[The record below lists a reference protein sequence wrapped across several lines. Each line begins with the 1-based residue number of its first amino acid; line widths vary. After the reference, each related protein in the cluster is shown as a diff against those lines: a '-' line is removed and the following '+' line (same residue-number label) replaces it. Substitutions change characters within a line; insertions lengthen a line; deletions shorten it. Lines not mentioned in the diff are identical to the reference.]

1 MRQVEERRELR
12 GALARGEGAAV
23 VALLGSGPWP
33 EDCLQLAG
41 DGLRVA
47 LGQHVAGADDLAR
60 ECVARLRARE
70 WDGDD
75 DLADVLEAQLGS
87 GPARLLRPPAVYLE
101 ELAMVLEGD
110 PLQGGGRIDLI
121 SGEVWSQAALE
132 YAVEVGVIDEDDDDP
147 ARWLWVDG
155 EGSRPGYRD
164 MQAFIANLDD
174 AQVADRLDR
183 AISGRGA
190 FRRFKDALSG
200 WPDLMTRWHAFSED
214 RQPGRARAWL
224 ADAGYAAIP
233 TTQRR
238 WVPRWGADDLP
249 AGTSSRSV
257 RQPGTGTPCRGGSR
271 TAGPTR
277 SWAPRQRPGAQLKDL
292 LGGQ

>member
-1 MRQVEERRELR
+1 MPEREERRELR

-23 VALLGSGPWP
+23 VHLLGSKPWP

-47 LGQHVAGADDLAR
+47 LGQHVAGAEDLAR
-60 ECVARLRARE
+60 ECVTMLRARE

-75 DLADVLEAQLGS
+75 DLADALEAQLGT
-87 GPARLLRPPAVYLE
+87 GPARLLRPLAVDLE

-121 SGEVWSQAALE
+121 SGEVWPQAALD
-132 YAVEVGVIDEDDDDP
+132 YAVEVGEIDEDDDDP
-147 ARWLWVDG
+147 ARWLWVDC

-164 MQAFIANLDD
+164 MQVFIASLDD
-174 AQVADRLDR
+174 AQIADRLDR

-190 FRRFKDALSG
+190 FRRFKDTLSA

-214 RQPGRARAWL
+214 RQRGRARAWL

-233 TTQRR
+233 TTQR
-238 WVPRWGADDLP
+238 G
-249 AGTSSRSV
+249 
-257 RQPGTGTPCRGGSR
+257 
-271 TAGPTR
+271 
-277 SWAPRQRPGAQLKDL
+277 
-292 LGGQ
+292 